1 MTMIAVSILG
11 VGERL
16 CFCLAACCKQKHRS
30 GKSDLIKRALL
41 VWSWSERLCNR
52 RTAVTGPSSAK
63 WLYFSCGKFWKKFTA
78 KKYWNFEALDG
89 HRSVYQRSCDTAVR
103 VIQPNERPLIGQVK
117 VKKMIFAWRLIYLG
131 FYPSLAVYQVC
142 FLGRGNGNPWTC

>member
-63 WLYFSCGKFWKKFTA
+63 WLYFSWGKFWKKFTS

-89 HRSVYQRSCDTAVR
+89 HRSSYQRSCNTTVR
-103 VIQPNERPLIGQVK
+103 VIQPNERPHWASQNEDFSSSG
-117 VKKMIFAWRLIYLG
+117 AWWWLRCKPRHG
-131 FYPSLAVYQVC
+131 CCHQVC
-142 FLGRGNGNPWTC
+142 FVSRGNGNP